1 MALLALACV
10 GWLMVS
16 PSSTAVDRVALY
28 LIPLQ
33 LFVFSRLPD
42 LMGRGRGLRNWVM
55 AVVAYYT
62 AVLFVWLNFATHSQY
77 WLPYQS
83 WFFQ

>member
-1 MALLALACV
+1 
-10 GWLMVS
+10 
-16 PSSTAVDRVALY
+16 
-28 LIPLQ
+28 
-33 LFVFSRLPD
+33 
-42 LMGRGRGLRNWVM
+42 MGRGRGLRNWVM